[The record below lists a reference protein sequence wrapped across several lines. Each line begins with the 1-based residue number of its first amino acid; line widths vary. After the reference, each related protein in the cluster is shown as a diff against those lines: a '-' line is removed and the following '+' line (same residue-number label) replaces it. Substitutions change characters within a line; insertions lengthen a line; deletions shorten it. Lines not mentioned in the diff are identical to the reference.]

1 MLSITPLK
9 GIGRADAAK
18 LAAYPREDGQ
28 DSPGDV
34 VEDYYSQGSQGAP
47 SKWLGA
53 GAEVLGLHGQV
64 RKEDQIAVLLG
75 EHPRTGEV
83 LGRQPKPGKPRR
95 MGVDLTL
102 SAPKSVSIAWATGT
116 PDLRAMIEKAQDL
129 AVARTL
135 ARAERLALGQRG
147 KGGIEAERV
156 KLVASAYRHGSSRE
170 GDMQIHTHLLLA
182 NLAQRADGSWGSCDL
197 GPLLSHKLGLGAMY
211 RAELSSSLL
220 EMGLQIERDGS
231 SFRLTAI
238 PEAADAEF
246 SRRRQQIEQ
255 AMKEH
260 GTTGAKAAG
269 MAALA
274 TRKNKEITDTDSLMQ
289 DWRERAAQHGVTAE
303 SIEAAR
309 TQARALAQAQDAGA
323 ATQQEPAPPLVYDRA
338 EVFGALTWG
347 ESTFDEAAIWREV
360 AVAAQGVPGMG
371 ADAIELEV
379 ASLMQDHEL
388 VRLRTKPRE
397 PEIDGRTGKPKVQKP
412 QEPRWTTKQMLAL
425 EREMASMAEAAQ
437 ADASHI
443 LSSVQVDTALAE
455 FQMEKGFAL
464 YPEQDTAVRHVCLT
478 PGAVKLIK
486 GEAGTG
492 KTTLAAAA
500 RLAFAGA
507 GFRVRGAALAG
518 KASRGLQND
527 SQIKSGTLASLLHQV
542 QPGEDGSPPKDPLT
556 SQDVVVI
563 DEAAMLGSRQ
573 THQLIKTCQEAG
585 AKLILIGDQDQLQA
599 IEAGGA
605 FKALL
610 GRVGGAVLQE
620 NRRQK
625 TDEMRQVVDHAHRG
639 EAGKAFQ
646 MLAERGMV
654 AVEADRAAAIAE
666 TVRRWAGRLEATGR
680 PDQVMMIAST
690 KAAVAELNEA
700 ALAHQKAAGVLGPGA
715 EITVRDR
722 QGKSLGTREFLEGG
736 RVCFKK
742 KDKDLDIENGEL
754 GTIQRVDL
762 DDRGRPTISVKLDRG
777 VVVQIMPEHEHKGQ
791 GRPAPGVGYASLEH
805 GWAGTT
811 HVSQGATIDA
821 AVVFADGSM
830 ASREQLYVM
839 LSRMRYSTD
848 LIFSAGDLEKDED
861 QIQPTEAMKDFAKF
875 ISEKEGIELD
885 DEDLESFGACR
896 AWLNAYAPKR
906 IEDRR
911 RDDGLSD
918 DLRRVKDIAEAMSL
932 TRQKDTTLDYIT
944 EAPEPM
950 APAQAHAPD
959 QQQEHEHAEPA
970 PQPQQQPAIPDAAEA
985 ADEEEEELETE

>member
-9 GIGRADAAK
+9 GLTRADAAK

-28 DSPGDV
+28 DSPGAV

-75 EHPRTGEV
+75 EHPRTGEI

-102 SAPKSVSIAWATGT
+102 SAPKSVSVAWATGT
-116 PDLRAMIEKAQDL
+116 PELRAMIEKAQDL
-129 AVARTL
+129 AVARTFKNL
-135 ARAERLALGQRG
+135 ERRLELGRRG
-147 KGGIEAERV
+147 DGGIETERV
-156 KLVASAYRHGSSRE
+156 KLAASAYRHGSSRE

-182 NLAQRADGSWGSCDL
+182 NLAQRRDGSWGGIENNPIMKNQL
-197 GPLLSHKLGLGAMY
+197 ALGAMY
-211 RAELSSSLL
+211 RAELAASLL

-231 SFRLTAI
+231 SFRLVAI
-238 PEAADAEF
+238 PEAADLEF
-246 SRRRQQIEQ
+246 SKRRQQIKQ
-255 AMKEH
+255 AMAER
-260 GTTGAKAAG
+260 GTSGAKAAD

-274 TRKNKEITDTDSLMQ
+274 TRKGKEVLDAGLLQ
-289 DWRERAAQHGVTAE
+289 EDWQQRAAQHGVTSE

-309 TQARALAQAQDAGA
+309 MQVLAQAQDADA
-323 ATQQEPAPPLVYDRA
+323 QAPALVYDRA
-338 EVFGALTWG
+338 EVFKSLTLG

-360 AVAAQGVPGMG
+360 AVAAQGVPGMN
-371 ADAIELEV
+371 ADAIEAEV
-379 ASLMQDHEL
+379 QALMQDHEL
-388 VRLRTKPRE
+388 VRLRAKPRE
-397 PEIDGRTGKPKVQKP
+397 PEIDRRTGKPKVQKP
-412 QEPRWTTKQMLAL
+412 QEPRWTTKAMLAL
-425 EREMASMAEAAQ
+425 EREMAAMAEDAQ

-443 LSSVQVDTALAE
+443 LSAAQVDAALTQFA
-455 FQMEKGFAL
+455 QEKGFSL
-464 YPEQDTAVRHVCLT
+464 YPEQDAAVRHVCQA
-478 PGAVKLIK
+478 PGSVKLIK

-500 RLAFAGA
+500 RLAFESA

-527 SQIKSGTLASLLHQV
+527 SRIKSGTLASLLHQI

-573 THQLIKTCQEAG
+573 THQLIKICQEAG
-585 AKLILIGDQDQLQA
+585 AKLIMVGDQDQLQA

-625 TDEMRQVVDHAHRG
+625 TEDMRRVVDHAHRG

-654 AVEADRAAAIAE
+654 AVEADRTAAINE
-666 TVRRWAGRLEATGR
+666 TVRRWAGRLEAAGR

-700 ALAHQKAAGVLGPGA
+700 ALEHEKARGVLGPGA
-715 EITVRDR
+715 TITARDR
-722 QGKSLGTREFLEGG
+722 AGKSLGQREILEGA
-736 RVCFKK
+736 RILFKK
-742 KDKDLDIENGEL
+742 NDRALGVMNGEL
-754 GTIQRVDL
+754 GTVQRVDL
-762 DDRGRPTISVKLDRG
+762 DTSGKPVIAVKLDRG
-777 VVVQIMPEHEHKGQ
+777 EVVTIRPEHEHKGQ
-791 GRPAPGVGYASLEH
+791 GRPAPGVGYSHLEH

-821 AVVFADGSM
+821 AIVFADGSM

-861 QIQPTEAMKDFAKF
+861 QLAPTEAMVDFAKF
-875 ISEKEGIELD
+875 IAQKEAIELA

-896 AWLNAYAPKR
+896 AWLNAHAPKR

-918 DLRRVKDIAEAMSL
+918 DLRRVKDIAEAMSKS
-932 TRQKDTTLDYIT
+932 RQKDTTLDYIADENT
-944 EAPEPM
+944 PEPM

-959 QQQEHEHAEPA
+959 QQQEQEQAIAEPA
-970 PQPQQQPAIPDAAEA
+970 QQAEPE
-985 ADEEEEELETE
+985 DEEEFEAE

>member
-9 GIGRADAAK
+9 GATRADASRI
-18 LAAYPREDGQ
+18 AAYPREDGS
-28 DSPGDV
+28 DAPGDA
-34 VEDYYSQGSQGAP
+34 VEDYYSQGRQGAP
-47 SKWLGA
+47 SKWLGSGTEA
-53 GAEVLGLHGQV
+53 LGLYGAV
-64 RKEDQIAVLLG
+64 RSEDQIAVLMG

-83 LGRQPKPGKPRR
+83 LGRQPKGKIRR
-95 MGVDLTL
+95 MAADLTF
-102 SAPKSVSIAWATGT
+102 SAPKSVSVAWAAGT
-116 PDLRAMIEKAQDL
+116 PELRAMIERAQDQ

-135 ARAERLALGQRG
+135 VNAENRLALGQRG
-147 KGGIEAERV
+147 KGGVEAERV

-170 GDMQIHTHLLLA
+170 GDPQIHTHLLLA
-182 NLAQRADGSWGSCDL
+182 NLAQRLDGSWGACDL
-197 GPLLSHKLGLGAMY
+197 GPLLGNKLALGALY
-211 RAELSSSLL
+211 RAELATAML
-220 EMGLQIERDGS
+220 ELGFAVERDGS

-238 PEAADAEF
+238 PEAVNLEF
-246 SRRRQQIEQ
+246 SKRRQQIEQ
-255 AMKEH
+255 AMAEH

-274 TRKNKEITDTDSLMQ
+274 TRKNKEVTDTDTLMQ
-289 DWRERAAQHGVTAE
+289 DWRERAAQRGVTAE
-303 SIEAAR
+303 GLEAAR
-309 TQARALAQAQDAGA
+309 MQALAQDAE
-323 ATQQEPAPPLVYDRA
+323 EPAPALVYDRT
-338 EVFGALTWG
+338 EVFKSLTLG

-371 ADAIELEV
+371 ADAIEAEV
-379 ASLMQDHEL
+379 QALMRDQEL
-388 VRLRTKPRE
+388 VRLRAKPRE
-397 PEIDGRTGKPKVQKP
+397 PEIDGRTGKPKVQKA
-412 QEPRWTTKQMLAL
+412 QEPRWTTKAMLLL
-425 EREMASMAEAAQ
+425 EREMAAMAGAAQ

-443 LSSVQVDTALAE
+443 LSAAQVDAALAE

-464 YPEQDTAVRHVCLT
+464 YPEQDAAVRHVCQT

-518 KASRGLQND
+518 KASRGLRNE
-527 SQIKSGTLASLLHQV
+527 SQIKSSTLASLLHQIR
-542 QPGEDGSPPKDPLT
+542 PGEDGSPPKDPLT
-556 SQDVVVI
+556 SRDVIVI

-573 THQLIKTCQEAG
+573 THQLIKMCQEAG
-585 AKLILIGDQDQLQA
+585 AKLIMVGDQDQLQA

-625 TDEMRQVVDHAHRG
+625 TEDMRQVVDHAHRG

-646 MLAERGMV
+646 MLSERGMV
-654 AVEADRAAAIAE
+654 AVESDRAATIAE
-666 TVRRWAGRLEATGR
+666 TVRRWAGRLEAAGR

-700 ALAHQKAAGVLGPGA
+700 ALAHEKARGVLGPGA
-715 EITVRDR
+715 EIKVRDR

-736 RVCFKK
+736 RICLKK
-742 KDKDLDIENGEL
+742 KDTALDIENGEL

-762 DDRGRPTISVKLDRG
+762 DNRGRPTISIKLDRG
-777 VVVQIMPEHEHKGQ
+777 ALVKIMPQHEHTGQ
-791 GRPAPGVGYASLEH
+791 SRPAPGVGYSHLEH

-811 HVSQGATIDA
+811 HVAQGATVDA
-821 AVVFADGSM
+821 AIVFADGSM

-848 LIFSAGDLEKDED
+848 LIFSAVDLEKDED

-875 ISEKEGIELD
+875 ISEKDSVELC

-896 AWLNAYAPKR
+896 AWLNEHAPKR
-906 IEDRR
+906 IEDRQ
-911 RDDGLSD
+911 DEGLSD
-918 DLRRVKDIAEAMSL
+918 DLKRVKDISEAMSKSH
-932 TRQKDTTLDYIT
+932 QKDTTLAYLAD
-944 EAPEPM
+944 EQSAPEPLT
-950 APAQAHAPD
+950 PAQPHAPD
-959 QQQEHEHAEPA
+959 QQRRAAEPA
-970 PQPQQQPAIPDAAEA
+970 QAQQPELPEAEA
-985 ADEEEEELETE
+985 QAEAEEEEEFETE